1 MAVREF
7 ILPLLV
13 DHIRISLKILGTHL
27 GNLDLGLFSSGEDSL
42 ILLGS

>member
-7 ILPLLV
+7 ILPLLIN
-13 DHIRISLKILGTHL
+13 HMRMSLKILSTHL
-27 GNLDLGLFSSGEDSL
+27 RNLDLGLFGRGEGSL